1 MIHRLVDIDVM
12 RGHIHDGIQKTLSST
27 FIPHDKIVAQ
37 LDFFVLCP
45 VSHDSN
51 TMAA

>member
-1 MIHRLVDIDVM
+1 MM
-12 RGHIHDGIQKTLSST
+12 ESQKTLSST

-37 LDFFVLCP
+37 LDFFVLRP
-45 VSHDSN
+45 VSHDFN